1 MTTFSVIIPTYNRR
15 EPVRECLASVSAQ
28 RRRPDEVIVVDDGS
42 TDGTVEVLDGTEGV
56 TVIRQSNAGPGAAR
70 NRGAAAASSDYL
82 VFLDSD
88 DVWLSWSL
96 EVLATLVERH
106 SRPALLFASFEDFSG
121 ELSAPKEEPAEGLAF
136 PAFLSAAAHPFIAGA
151 GMMVIDRHIFLAA
164 GGFAEDRLNAEDHD
178 LALRLGVERGFV
190 QTSRPVTI
198 GHRIHVGNETAN
210 LENTLRGV
218 GRLVERERTGQYPG
232 GTAWQDARRTVITRH
247 VRPVVLQAIQAGNL
261 RAAWQLYRRTFS
273 WNMRAGRAGFILGS
287 PLLMLRAAFWTLVGP
302 KCATSVR

>member
-1 MTTFSVIIPTYNRR
+1 MTTFSVIVPTYNRR
-15 EPVRECLASVSAQ
+15 EPLLECLASVSAQ

-42 TDGTVEVLDGTEGV
+42 TDGTVEALAGTEGV

-70 NRGAAAASSDYL
+70 NRGAAAAIGDYL

-88 DVWLSWSL
+88 DVWLPWSL

-106 SRPALLFASFEDFSG
+106 SRPALLFARFEDFSG
-121 ELSAPKEEPAEGLAF
+121 EFSAPKEEPAEGLAF
-136 PAFLSAAAHPFIAGA
+136 PAFLSAAARAFIAGA

-190 QTSRPVTI
+190 QTSRPITI
-198 GHRIHVGNETAN
+198 GHRIHAGNQMGN
-210 LENTLRGV
+210 LENTLRGI

-232 GTAWQDARRTVITRH
+232 GAAWQDARRTVITRH

-261 RAAWQLYRRTFS
+261 RAAWQLYRRTLS

-287 PLLMLRAAFWTLVGP
+287 PLLMLRAALSALVSP
-302 KCATSVR
+302 KSAPSTR